1 VINPKQWCSFKVFS
15 LNCKRLARILI
26 IPEREVIKTPK
37 KQNKKE
43 RIKYEQQKEKQSA
56 EVRQDQAQRPD
67 TGEAG
72 AGW

>member
-1 VINPKQWCSFKVFS
+1 
-15 LNCKRLARILI
+15 
-26 IPEREVIKTPK
+26 VIKTPK

>member
-1 VINPKQWCSFKVFS
+1 
-15 LNCKRLARILI
+15 LARILI